1 MTHSH
6 ALLPNPWYREPWP
19 WLLMAGP
26 LAVIVAGAVTVW
38 LALASNDGLVSDDY
52 YKQGL
57 AVNQVLSRDAAASAL
72 AYRARVTF
80 AADTNRVTVNMNR
93 APLSSQLVLR
103 VVHST
108 RPGLDLV
115 LPLTV
120 RDGRHEAV
128 LPPLAA
134 GRWRLVLEDQR
145 RTWRLVGELRLP
157 GATQTELTARGQ

>member
-1 MTHSH
+1 MTHPDSVQSH
-6 ALLPNPWYREPWP
+6 PWYCEPWP

-26 LAVIVAGAVTVW
+26 AAVIVAGAVTIW

-72 AYRARVTF
+72 AYRARAKI
-80 AADTNRVTVNMNR
+80 AAGENRVTLTMNR
-93 APLSSQLVLR
+93 APQSSRLILR
-103 VVHST
+103 AVHPT

-115 LPLTV
+115 MPLHF
-120 RDGRHEAV
+120 RDGRYEAE

-134 GRWRLVLEDQR
+134 GRWRLVLEDQE
-145 RTWRLVGELRLP
+145 RTWRLVGELRVP
-157 GATQTELTARGQ
+157 GAAQSELTARGQ